1 MREDE
6 YTIVEDVTGPGEP
19 GDHHHLVDYQT
30 QELVSRL
37 WSRYLADAR
46 RDLAPTA
53 VIPAMRRVSYSM
65 DSESFAGDSLQR
77 GIKVVARSR
86 RSCTFAAALWHKS
99 DGRMVHAAEIV
110 TVFVEPGKGSVEIPA
125 EFWAAVEK
133 LEGREIPVAERAS

>member
-6 YTIVEDVTGPGEP
+6 YTIVEDVAGPGEP

-46 RDLAPTA
+46 RDLAPGP
-53 VIPAMRRVSYSM
+53 VVQAMRRVSYSM
-65 DSESFAGDSLQR
+65 DSEAFAGDSLQR
-77 GIKVVARSR
+77 GIKVLTRSR
-86 RSCTFAAALWHKS
+86 RGCTFAAALWHKA

-110 TVFVEPGKGSVEIPA
+110 TVFIEPGKGSVEIPA
-125 EFWAAVEK
+125 DFWAAVEK
-133 LEGREIPVAERAS
+133 MEGRSIPVAERAS